1 MPSNVRKEVITRE
14 YYPDLGGGGTTRQI
28 AAQGQKGDD
37 RLAHVNR
44 FEEELLKRLGGAG
57 TVNPRTGLKQ
67 FYWDGFSWYPDEAIT
82 QPTAPATTNP
92 ATITKAYTPYVA
104 GTGQVRTDVQP
115 TSSGGEEA
123 YPEYSP
129 DSSSGYNMDFPT
141 NIMPTSSSSS
151 SSYSGLPTP
160 YRDDLL
166 KALMPRL
173 QSSITEMEPNIDK
186 YVSEALG
193 AYQQAMQNALR
204 INVPKSLTNLSN
216 RGILNSTEGQ
226 KTLSKVYSDAATD
239 ASTKGYNTA
248 MEAALLKA
256 NMPTVLAAI
265 AELGKYS
272 SSESQSKTEDPTKM
286 YSIIASMLAGQF

>member
-1 MPSNVRKEVITRE
+1 MPSNVRREVITRE
-14 YYPDLGGGGTTRQI
+14 YYPDAQGGGMKQV
-28 AAQGQKGDD
+28 AAQGQRGDD

-57 TVNPRTGLKQ
+57 TVNPKTGLKQ
-67 FYWDGFSWYPDEAIT
+67 YYWDGLTWMPDEST
-82 QPTAPATTNP
+82 YSP
-92 ATITKAYTPYVA
+92 VA
-104 GTGQVRTDVQP
+104 SAS
-115 TSSGGEEA
+115 TSSPALQANLAAANAA
-123 YPEYSP
+123 YPLTSTPTTTTTPDDSYDDYSE
-129 DSSSGYNMDFPT
+129 DTSSGYNMDFPT
-141 NIMPTSSSSS
+141 NIMPTTSTSS
-151 SSYSGLPTP
+151 SSYTGLPAP

-173 QSSITEMEPNIDK
+173 QESVTNMEPNIDK
-186 YVSEALG
+186 YTAEALG

-204 INVPKSLTNLSN
+204 TNVPKSLSNLSN

-248 MEAALLKA
+248 MQAALLKA
-256 NMPTVLAAI
+256 NMPAVLAAI

-272 SSESQSKTEDPTKM
+272 SAESSSESSDPTEM
-286 YSIIASMLAGQF
+286 YSIIASMLSGQF